1 MQQCMKNGKT
11 IMNSKSEGMWDKV
24 LMMYLIKSPG
34 ICPKVR
40 KPNDTSQFPCRNLPI
55 WVRYTITQRQLFNKC
70 EFCIL
75 INVIEMAAGTF
86 SDITVAPHSG
96 RNTRISKL
104 LFVTWLLWNFYKI

>member
-55 WVRYTITQRQLFNKC
+55 
-70 EFCIL
+70 
-75 INVIEMAAGTF
+75 
-86 SDITVAPHSG
+86 
-96 RNTRISKL
+96 
-104 LFVTWLLWNFYKI
+104 